1 MNIKKKDNAVNHVKN
16 KPHIFQKLE
25 VRNWLCK
32 TPKKYIFIIM
42 LVEFLSAKQNFETE
56 TKKNYFNMAG
66 LFGSVAHQT
75 NILFHSYEY
84 T

>member
-1 MNIKKKDNAVNHVKN
+1 MNIKKKDNAVNHAKN

-25 VRNWLCK
+25 VRNWLGK
-32 TPKKYIFIIM
+32 THTKYIFMIM
-42 LVEFLSAKQNFETE
+42 LVEFLFAKQIFETE
-56 TKKNYFNMAG
+56 KKKNYFNMAG
-66 LFGSVAHQT
+66 LFGSVAHQA